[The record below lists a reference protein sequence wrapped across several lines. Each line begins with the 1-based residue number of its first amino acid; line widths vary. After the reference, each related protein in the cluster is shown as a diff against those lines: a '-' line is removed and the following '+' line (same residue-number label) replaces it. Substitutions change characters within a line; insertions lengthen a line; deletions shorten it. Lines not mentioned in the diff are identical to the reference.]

1 MKRKEKGLREV
12 LISRGIG
19 QKLFGI
25 RDDSKL
31 LSTKGN
37 PAQVQ
42 STKRQAWLAFSDV
55 R

>member
-1 MKRKEKGLREV
+1 MKRKKKELREV
-12 LISRGIG
+12 LISIGLG

-31 LSTKGN
+31 LSTKGIS
-37 PAQVQ
+37 AQVQ